1 MKLISLKILS
11 EFRNL
16 NGLELKFNTQ
26 TNTYVL
32 IGNNGAGKSSLLEAV
47 SSIFYSLYQGGELR
61 FEFNFTLAYN
71 FEGHKVSI
79 ANKPGKTIKMTVD
92 KVEIDRAHLEPYLP
106 QRVICNYS
114 GEETRINEWY
124 YKPLWKQY
132 EDRLKVAAG
141 FNPLK
146 MIFVEKDLWKII
158 LYVIIA
164 QRGRY
169 ESFDIFLKNTL
180 KVTSVDR
187 IEIELDED
195 TLRGTWRDNP
205 VTFYMRRLADR
216 IQPNGTLALGD
227 MNPDDDEAL
236 TMFTN
241 LSSARSLFKQLKIIF
256 NGTIDSQYLSEGEK
270 KLMVVLFIL
279 EVISDERSLVLL
291 DEPDSHLHVARKPEM
306 VELFK
311 SVPNRENV
319 LTSHSPTLTS
329 EFDLKSIIMLDRKND
344 GHAQVVEADKQKI
357 VSELT
362 KDKWS
367 LQRQNIFLA
376 SNDDIILVEGWT
388 DEVFLSKALEALKAN
403 GQFTAHKYEYLP
415 CNGASGIALLKDRFA
430 PKAGQQMFCF
440 FDNDSAGWQT
450 INKIF
455 GTTEAT
461 ILNPAN
467 YGRARKQGH
476 IWLAPY
482 PCARGKASNFNI
494 EDYFPRR
501 IFLHHVLSFRNLN
514 EVMDKDGLKKK
525 MAEECK
531 VSGKMKQVDYK
542 HFAVVFQLI
551 EDIKVADAAGRDVLV

>member
-16 NGLELKFNTQ
+16 NGVELEFNTQ
-26 TNTYVL
+26 TSTFVL
-32 IGNNGAGKSSLLEAV
+32 IGNNGAGKSSILEAV
-47 SSIFYSLYQGGELR
+47 SSIFYSLYRVGELC
-61 FEFNFTLAYN
+61 FEFNFTLAYD

-79 ANKPGKTIKMTVD
+79 VNKPDKALKMTVD
-92 KVEIDRAHLEPYLP
+92 KVEVDRAHLEPYLP

-114 GEETRINEWY
+114 GEETRINELY
-124 YKPLWKQY
+124 FKPLWRQY
-132 EDRLKVAAG
+132 EDRLKETAG

-146 MIFVEKDLWKII
+146 MVFVEKDLWKII
-158 LYVIIA
+158 LFIIIA

-169 ESFDIFLKNTL
+169 ESFDVFLKDTL
-180 KVTSVDR
+180 KITSIDR
-187 IEIELDED
+187 IEIELDEEA
-195 TLRGTWRDNP
+195 LRGTWRDNP

-216 IQPNGTLALGD
+216 IHEDGTLALND
-227 MNPDDDEAL
+227 LNPDDDEAL

-241 LSSARSLFKQLKIIF
+241 LSSARSLFRQLKILF
-256 NGTIDSQYLSEGEK
+256 NGAIDSQYLSEGEK

-279 EVISDERSLVLL
+279 EVVSDERSLVLL
-291 DEPDSHLHVARKPEM
+291 DEPDSHLHIARKPEM
-306 VELFK
+306 VKLFN

-329 EFDLKSIIMLDRKND
+329 EFDLKNIIMLDRKVD

-362 KDKWS
+362 KDQWT

-376 SNDDIILVEGWT
+376 SHDDIILVEGWT
-388 DEVFLSKALEALKAN
+388 DEVFLSKALVALQAN
-403 GQFTAHKYEYLP
+403 GLFLTHRYEYLP
-415 CNGASGIALLKDRFA
+415 CNGASGIAMLKNRFA
-430 PKAGQQMFCF
+430 PKAGQQIFCF

-450 INKIF
+450 INKVF
-455 GTTEAT
+455 KTTEET
-461 ILNPAN
+461 KLTPSN
-467 YGRARKQGH
+467 YKRARKQGH

-482 PCARGKASNFNI
+482 PCAKGKAGNFNI

-501 IFLHHVLSFRNLN
+501 LFLHHVLSFRNLN
-514 EVMDKDGLKKK
+514 EVMDKDGLKRK
-525 MAEECK
+525 MATDCK
-531 VSGKMKQVDYK
+531 TGGKVKQADYK

-551 EDIKVADAAGRDVLV
+551 EDIKAADAAGLDVVD

>member
-1 MKLISLKILS
+1 MKLINLKILS

-16 NGLELKFNTQ
+16 NGIELRFNPQ

-32 IGNNGAGKSSLLEAV
+32 IGNNGTGKSSILEAV
-47 SSIFYSLYQGGELR
+47 SSIFYGLYQGGDPH
-61 FEFNFTLAYN
+61 FEFNFTLAYE

-79 ANKPGKTIKMTVD
+79 ANKPGKALKMTVD
-92 KVEIDRAHLEPYLP
+92 KVATDRTHMDPYLP

-114 GEETRINEWY
+114 GEETRINELY

-132 EDRLKVAAG
+132 EERLKEAAG

-146 MIFVEKDLWKII
+146 MVFVEKDLWKII
-158 LYVIIA
+158 LYIIIA
-164 QRGRY
+164 QRSRH
-169 ESFDIFLKNTL
+169 ESFDTFLRETL
-180 KVTSVDR
+180 GVTSIDR

-195 TLRGTWRDNP
+195 ELRGRWRDNP

-216 IQPNGTLALGD
+216 IHEDGTLSLD
-227 MNPDDDEAL
+227 ELNLDDDEAL

-241 LSSARSLFKQLKIIF
+241 LSSARSLFKQLKITF

-270 KLMVVLFIL
+270 KLMVVLFIQ
-279 EVISDERSLVLL
+279 EVVSDERSLVLL

-306 VELFK
+306 VKLFK
-311 SVPNRENV
+311 NVPNRENV

-362 KDKWS
+362 KNIWT
-367 LQRQNIFLA
+367 LQKQNIFLA
-376 SNDDIILVEGWT
+376 SHDDIILVEGWT
-388 DEVFLSKALEALKAN
+388 DEVFLSKALEALKADGLFVN
-403 GQFTAHKYEYLP
+403 HKYEYLP
-415 CNGASGIALLKDRFA
+415 CNGASGIALLKDRFS
-430 PKAGQQMFCF
+430 PKTGQQMFCF
-440 FDNDSAGWQT
+440 FDNDGAGWQT

-461 ILNPAN
+461 ALTHEN

-482 PCARGKASNFNI
+482 PCARGKANNFNI

-501 IFLHHVLSFRNLN
+501 VFLRHVLRFRNLN
-514 EVMDKDGLKKK
+514 EVMDKDALKKK
-525 MAEECK
+525 MAEDCK
-531 VSGKMKQVDYK
+531 PGGKMKEADYK

-551 EDIKVADAAGRDVLV
+551 EDVKAADVAGLTILN

>member
-16 NGLELKFNTQ
+16 NGVELKFNSQ

-47 SSIFYSLYQGGELR
+47 SSIFYSLYQGGEPH
-61 FEFNFTLAYN
+61 FEFNFTLAYEY
-71 FEGHKVSI
+71 EGHKVSI
-79 ANKPGKTIKMTVD
+79 ANKPGKALKMTVD
-92 KVEIDRAHLEPYLP
+92 KVETDRVRLAPYLP

-114 GEETRINEWY
+114 GEETRINERY

-132 EDRLKVAAG
+132 EERLKEAAG

-146 MIFVEKDLWKII
+146 MVFVEKDLWKII

-169 ESFDIFLKNTL
+169 ESFDLFLKDTL
-180 KVTSVDR
+180 KITSVDKV
-187 IEIELDED
+187 EIELDEEA
-195 TLRGTWRDNP
+195 LRRTWRDNP
-205 VTFYMRRLADR
+205 VTFYMRHLSDR
-216 IQPNGTLALGD
+216 IHEDGTLALD
-227 MNPDDDEAL
+227 ELNPDDDEAL

-241 LSSARSLFKQLKIIF
+241 LSSARSLFKQMRITF
-256 NGTIDSQYLSEGEK
+256 NGTVDSQYLSEGEK
-270 KLMVVLFIL
+270 KLMVVMFIL

-306 VELFK
+306 VRLFK

-329 EFDLKSIIMLDRKND
+329 EFDLKSIIMLDRKTD

-362 KDKWS
+362 KDIWT

-376 SNDDIILVEGWT
+376 SHDDIILVEGKT
-388 DEVFLSKALEALKAN
+388 DEVFLSKALEALKAD
-403 GQFTAHKYEYLP
+403 GHFSSHQYEYLP

-430 PKAGQQMFCF
+430 PKTGQQMFCF

-455 GTTEAT
+455 GRTEDTAFT
-461 ILNPAN
+461 PDN

-501 IFLHHVLSFRNLN
+501 IFLRHVLSFRNLN
-514 EVMDKDGLKKK
+514 EVMDKDALKKK
-525 MAEECK
+525 MAEDCRP
-531 VSGKMKQVDYK
+531 GGRMKAADYK
-542 HFAVVFQLI
+542 HFVVVFQLI
-551 EDIKVADAAGRDVLV
+551 EDIKVADAAGNDVLN

>member
-16 NGLELKFNTQ
+16 NGVELEFNTQ
-26 TNTYVL
+26 TSTFVL
-32 IGNNGAGKSSLLEAV
+32 IGNNGAGKSSILEAV
-47 SSIFYSLYQGGELR
+47 SSIFYSLYRVGELC
-61 FEFNFTLAYN
+61 FEFNFTLAYV

-79 ANKPGKTIKMTVD
+79 VNKPDKALKMTVD
-92 KVEIDRAHLEPYLP
+92 KVEVDRAHLEPYLP

-114 GEETRINEWY
+114 GEETRINELY
-124 YKPLWKQY
+124 FKPLWRQY
-132 EDRLKVAAG
+132 EDRLKETAG

-146 MIFVEKDLWKII
+146 MVFVEKDLWKII
-158 LYVIIA
+158 LFIIIA

-169 ESFDIFLKNTL
+169 ESFDVFLKDTL
-180 KVTSVDR
+180 KITSIDR
-187 IEIELDED
+187 IEIELDEEA
-195 TLRGTWRDNP
+195 LRGTWRDNP

-216 IQPNGTLALGD
+216 IHKDGTLALND
-227 MNPDDDEAL
+227 LNPDDDEAL

-241 LSSARSLFKQLKIIF
+241 LSSARSLFRQLKILF
-256 NGTIDSQYLSEGEK
+256 NGAIDSQYLSEGEK

-279 EVISDERSLVLL
+279 EVVSDERSLVLL
-291 DEPDSHLHVARKPEM
+291 DEPDSHLHIARKPEM
-306 VELFK
+306 VKLFN

-329 EFDLKSIIMLDRKND
+329 EFDLKNIIMLDRKVD

-362 KDKWS
+362 KDQWT

-376 SNDDIILVEGWT
+376 SHDDIILVEGWT
-388 DEVFLSKALEALKAN
+388 DEVFLSKALVALQAN
-403 GQFTAHKYEYLP
+403 GLFLTHKYEYLP
-415 CNGASGIALLKDRFA
+415 CNGASGIAMLKNRFA
-430 PKAGQQMFCF
+430 PKAGQQIFCF

-450 INKIF
+450 INKVF
-455 GTTEAT
+455 KTTVET
-461 ILNPAN
+461 LLTPSN
-467 YGRARKQGH
+467 YKRARKQGH

-482 PCARGKASNFNI
+482 PCAKGKAGNFNI

-501 IFLHHVLSFRNLN
+501 LFLHHVLSFRNLN
-514 EVMDKDGLKKK
+514 EVMDKDGLKRK
-525 MAEECK
+525 MATECK
-531 VSGKMKQVDYK
+531 TGGKVKQADYK

-551 EDIKVADAAGRDVLV
+551 EDIKAADAAGLDVVD

>member
-16 NGLELKFNTQ
+16 NGVELEFNTQ
-26 TNTYVL
+26 TSTFVL
-32 IGNNGAGKSSLLEAV
+32 IGNNGAGKSSILEAV
-47 SSIFYSLYQGGELR
+47 SSIFYSLYRVGELC
-61 FEFNFTLAYN
+61 FEFNFTLAYV

-79 ANKPGKTIKMTVD
+79 VNKPDKALKMTVD
-92 KVEIDRAHLEPYLP
+92 KVEVDRAHLEPYLP

-114 GEETRINEWY
+114 GEETRINELY
-124 YKPLWKQY
+124 FKPLWRQY
-132 EDRLKVAAG
+132 EDRLKETAG

-146 MIFVEKDLWKII
+146 MVFVEKDLWKII
-158 LYVIIA
+158 LFIIIA

-169 ESFDIFLKNTL
+169 ESFDVFLKDTL
-180 KVTSVDR
+180 KITSIDR
-187 IEIELDED
+187 IEIELDEEA
-195 TLRGTWRDNP
+195 LRGTWRDNP

-216 IQPNGTLALGD
+216 IHKDGTLALND
-227 MNPDDDEAL
+227 LNPDDDEAL

-241 LSSARSLFKQLKIIF
+241 LSSARSLFRQLKILF
-256 NGTIDSQYLSEGEK
+256 NGAIDSQYLSEGEK

-279 EVISDERSLVLL
+279 EVVSDERSLVLL
-291 DEPDSHLHVARKPEM
+291 DEPDSHLHIARKPEM
-306 VELFK
+306 VKLFN

-329 EFDLKSIIMLDRKND
+329 EFDLKNIIMLDRKVD

-362 KDKWS
+362 KDQWT

-376 SNDDIILVEGWT
+376 SHDDIILVEGWT
-388 DEVFLSKALEALKAN
+388 DEVFLSKALVALQAN
-403 GQFTAHKYEYLP
+403 GLFLTHKYEYLP
-415 CNGASGIALLKDRFA
+415 CNGASGIAMLKNRFA
-430 PKAGQQMFCF
+430 PKAGQQIFCF

-450 INKIF
+450 INKVF
-455 GTTEAT
+455 KTTEET
-461 ILNPAN
+461 LLTPSN
-467 YGRARKQGH
+467 YKRARKQGH

-482 PCARGKASNFNI
+482 PCAKGKAGNFNI

-501 IFLHHVLSFRNLN
+501 LFLHHVLSFRNLN
-514 EVMDKDGLKKK
+514 EVMDKDGLKRK
-525 MAEECK
+525 MATECK
-531 VSGKMKQVDYK
+531 TGGKVKQADYK

-551 EDIKVADAAGRDVLV
+551 EDIKAADAAGLDVVD

>member
-11 EFRNL
+11 EYRNL
-16 NGLELKFNTQ
+16 NGVELKFNPQ

-47 SSIFYSLYQGGELR
+47 SSIFYCLYQGGEPH
-61 FEFNFTLAYN
+61 FEFNFTLAYD

-79 ANKPGKTIKMTVD
+79 ANKPGKALKMSVD
-92 KVEIDRAHLEPYLP
+92 KLETDRTHLEPYLP

-114 GEETRINEWY
+114 GEETRINDLY

-132 EDRLKVAAG
+132 EDRLKEAAG

-146 MIFVEKDLWKII
+146 MVFVEKDLWKII
-158 LYVIIA
+158 LYIIIA

-169 ESFDIFLKNTL
+169 ESFDVFLKETL
-180 KVTSVDR
+180 RVTSVDG
-187 IEIELDED
+187 IEIELDEEE
-195 TLRGTWRDNP
+195 LRDRWRDNP

-216 IQPNGTLALGD
+216 IHEDGSVLLED
-227 MNPDDDEAL
+227 LNPDEDEAL

-241 LSSARSLFKQLKIIF
+241 LSSARSLFKKLKIIF
-256 NGTIDSQYLSEGEK
+256 NGTVDSQYLSEGEK

-306 VELFK
+306 VKLFK

-329 EFDLKSIIMLDRKND
+329 EFELKSIIMLDKKND
-344 GHAQVVEADKQKI
+344 GHAQVVKADKQKI

-362 KDKWS
+362 KDIWT

-376 SNDDIILVEGWT
+376 SHDDIILVEGKT
-388 DEVFLSKALEALKAN
+388 DEVFLSNALEALKAD
-403 GQFTAHKYEYLP
+403 GRFTAHKYEYLP

-430 PKAGQQMFCF
+430 PKTGQQMFCF

-455 GTTEAT
+455 DTTEAT
-461 ILNPAN
+461 VLKPEN

-501 IFLHHVLSFRNLN
+501 IFLRHVLSFRNLN
-514 EVMDKDGLKKK
+514 EVMDKDALKKK
-525 MAEECK
+525 MAEDCK
-531 VSGKMKQVDYK
+531 PGGKMKAPDYK

-551 EDIKVADAAGRDVLV
+551 EDIKAADMAGQIILN